1 MRRKTKKRTLATPD
15 LTPLIDVVF
24 LLLIF
29 FMLVTTFD
37 KYGSFKLELPKA
49 NINSVTTEDIDEII
63 IDSKGEYYFK
73 HGKNSEKIS
82 LTQFSEKL
90 KGVDR
95 VIITAD
101 KKLPYEKII
110 LTMEELKK
118 VGIDRVELNLD
129 D

>member
-1 MRRKTKKRTLATPD
+1 MRRKTKKRTLAIPD

>member
-49 NINSVTTEDIDEII
+49 NINSVTTEDMDEII

-73 HGKNSEKIS
+73 HGKNSEKLS